1 MSEPASDDGEFFT
14 LGAVRFTRFLPAP
27 ATRVWEYLTRADLL
41 PGWFGE
47 GTVEQRQGGAVRL
60 MDGHIRGTVTQC
72 YAPHLL
78 VYTWNVFEP
87 GQEVSAYPKS
97 YLTLALDQ
105 RDGDTRLTLTHF
117 PIPEPFRKQTAMGWH
132 TFLDMVGAGVR
143 GEEILPRSEYVTENA
158 RRYGV
163 DLNNLAR

>member
-1 MSEPASDDGEFFT
+1 MSKPTNEDGEFFT
-14 LGAVRFTRFLPAP
+14 LGAVRFARQLPGP
-27 ATRVWEYLTRADLL
+27 ASRVWNYLTKTELL

-47 GTVEQRQGGAVRL
+47 GVIEQRQGGSVRL

-72 YAPHLL
+72 VAPSLL
-78 VYTWNVFEP
+78 VYTWNVFDP
-87 GQEVSAYPKS
+87 GDEVSAYPES
-97 YLTLALDQ
+97 YLTLTLEE
-105 RDGDTRLTLTHF
+105 RGGVTLLTLTHF

-143 GEEILPRSEYVTENA
+143 NEEIKPRAHYVAENA
-158 RRYGV
+158 RCYGV